1 MKIGR
6 RIYFDLETGNVLV
19 DTGERQGSVRPTTTE
34 QDIATYKVLNER
46 VIGTFAYIELP
57 YGQYAQDFR
66 ECNGYRVNVDMISDL
81 PFEEGYKALEFSYP
95 DPNAPEE
102 PQPYQAPLSEKV
114 ESLEQEKMIL
124 QLALAET
131 IEKQE
136 TDKINNQL
144 ALAELVETLTL
155 KGVL

>member
-1 MKIGR
+1 MGYR
-6 RIYFDLETGNVLV
+6 RIYYDVIN
-19 DTGERQGSVRPTTTE
+19 GEKIVEVALRGGFTPKTIE
-34 QDIATYKVLNER
+34 QDIASFTALSER
-46 VIGTFAYIELP
+46 NRETFDYIELE

-66 ECNGYRVNVDMISDL
+66 ECNGYRVNPETKS
-81 PFEEGYKALEFSYP
+81 LEFSYP

-114 ESLEQEKMIL
+114 ELLDREKTIL
-124 QLALAET
+124 QLVLAET

-136 TDKINNQL
+136 TEKIYNQL
-144 ALAELVETLTL
+144 ALAELIETLTL